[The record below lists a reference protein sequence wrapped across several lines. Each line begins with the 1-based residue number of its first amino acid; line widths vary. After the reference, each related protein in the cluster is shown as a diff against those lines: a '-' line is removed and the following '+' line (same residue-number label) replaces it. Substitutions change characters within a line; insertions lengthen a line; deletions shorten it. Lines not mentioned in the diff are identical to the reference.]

1 MPLLLLKLYGLN
13 DFNRIQTHDHLDC
26 KERLNHWPVWLV
38 DTVDSW
44 PVDTVDSSDIVT
56 VLSKEL
62 LEIQTLIECRFILKV
77 DVKL

>member
-26 KERLNHWPVWLV
+26 KERLNHWPVWLG

-62 LEIQTLIECRFILKV
+62 LEIQTIIECRFILKV